1 MNFFALCF
9 LLELFCDFDLT
20 ESSFLG
26 FGDYFLGDYLTTTI
40 GSGCF
45 TATGFFFSTK
55 ES

>member
-9 LLELFCDFDLT
+9 LLEFFCVLLLT

-45 TATGFFFSTK
+45 TGFFFSTK
-55 ES
+55 DS